1 MDHAAEGLGEAVG
14 PDQADPPAGRLR
26 DQVGRDG
33 PAAQQHPAEPGR
45 LVAGGQQPPQHGRD
59 QRDQGGLAGGGR
71 PTAAGSKRSWTST
84 GRPVCQARAT
94 TASPATRCRGR
105 QHSQRS
111 PGPAASAA
119 RGGQGR
125 PADGVGAQLDHLG
138 GAAGARGGQHRGQAR
153 LGRLAPGQPPAPLAV
168 EQVGR
173 PGGGQGA
180 LELGR
185 RGAGVERQD
194 RLPRLPGGHHRPGGG
209 RPGQGDGDQ
218 GHGLRHGQVG

>member
-33 PAAQQHPAEPGR
+33 PAAQQHPAEPRR

-59 QRDQGGLAGGGR
+59 QRDQGGLAGGGPDRRGVETLVDLDGQAGVPGAGDHGQPGHPVQGQAAQPAVAGAGGQR
-71 PTAAGSKRSWTST
+71 P
-84 GRPVCQARAT
+84 
-94 TASPATRCRGR
+94 
-105 QHSQRS
+105 
-111 PGPAASAA
+111 

-153 LGRLAPGQPPAPLAV
+153 LGRLAPGQAPAPLAV

-173 PGGGQGA
+173 AGGGQGA

-185 RGAGVERQD
+185 RGVGVERQD

-209 RPGQGDGDQ
+209 RTGQGDGDQ
-218 GHGLRHGQVG
+218 GNGLRHGQVG